1 MKVVST
7 PATSEVESFLFR
19 SLVSELSF
27 TQLVQKISEF
37 VENPIVIIDNAYYII
52 AYSDREKISDRIW
65 MSNIERSFCDLQFI
79 IEFNKLPAV
88 VKGRKMPDAF
98 VVVCPFSPYRKIV
111 CPIEL
116 AHKRLGYAVL
126 VACQNEVDDNV
137 GSALKQIAQALA
149 LRWDQC
155 VGLNDDPKQIKE
167 KVMSDLLTGALK
179 TEDATKDR
187 LKLASITFPK
197 SFYIASFQIE
207 DVPVAEDGENRFS
220 VFMSRSFNDN
230 LFLSLDDHLVI
241 FIPEESL
248 ESQINALEL
257 SLPKFHRKMGL
268 SRRVTNIFRCA
279 QAFEES
285 KQALYLGSLATP
297 RLSVYRYDHLNIFKL
312 IDSMDPHEAMQEYN
326 HPIVRKLKE
335 YDEENNTELQ
345 DTLLYYLVFRNSLQL
360 VAAKMYIHRNTV
372 RLRLNKIEELFNIDL
387 NDMQL
392 CNQLIFSLAIS
403 KFLDNKLKYLEEIPD
418 NKKGQC
424 LPMIPF
430 EA

>member
-1 MKVVST
+1 MDVVKT
-7 PATSEVESFLFR
+7 PVASEVESFLFK
-19 SLVSELSF
+19 SLVSGLNF
-27 TQLVQKISEF
+27 TQLVHQISEF
-37 VENPIVIIDNAYYII
+37 MKNPLVIIDNAYYVI
-52 AYSDREKISDRIW
+52 AYSDRDKIIDHIW
-65 MSNIERSFCDLQFI
+65 DSNIERSFCDLQFI

-98 VVVCPFSPYRKIV
+98 VVVCPYSPYQKIV

-116 AHKRLGYAVL
+116 ANKRLGYAVL
-126 VACQNEVDDNV
+126 VACQNEVDEYV

-155 VGLNDDPKQIKE
+155 IGLNNDPKQIKE
-167 KVMSDLLTGALK
+167 KVMSDLLTGVLK

-187 LKLASITFPK
+187 LKLASISFPE
-197 SFYIASFQIE
+197 SFYIASFHIGASPLSE
-207 DVPVAEDGENRFS
+207 DSDNRFS
-220 VFMSRSFNDN
+220 VFMSRTFNDS
-230 LFLSLDDHLVI
+230 LFLSLDDLLVI

-248 ESQINALEL
+248 ESQIDALEL
-257 SLPKFHRKMGL
+257 SLPKFQKKMGL
-268 SRRVTNIFRCA
+268 SRRVTNVFRCA

-297 RLSVYRYDHLNIFKL
+297 QYSVYRYDRLNVFKL
-312 IDSMDPHEAMQEYN
+312 IDSVDPHEALMEYN

-335 YDEENNTELQ
+335 YDQENETDLH

-360 VAAKMYIHRNTV
+360 VATKMYIHRNTV

-403 KFLDNKLKYLEEIPD
+403 KFLDNKLKYLEENHD
-418 NKKGQC
+418 DQRVQC

-430 EA
+430 EH